1 MKKFILYTLLSLV
14 TLGLIGYIYIS
25 VTPPASP
32 LETVTFQ
39 ENGNDISI
47 TYSRPYKKDRL
58 IFGEESDGALVP
70 FNKYWRTGANN
81 HTTIELKN
89 SIIIDN
95 NTLNSGLYSIYTF
108 PGKDSWDVVFN
119 ETNSFWGIMQ
129 PDPEKD
135 LFTISIP
142 PNSLDQSIEQFTIDF
157 IPSPPDGPPSTGIRL
172 RWDLTEVVIPFN

>member
-1 MKKFILYTLLSLV
+1 MKKFVLYTLLSLV

-25 VTPPASP
+25 VTPPARP
-32 LETVTFQ
+32 LETVAFQ

-81 HTTIELKN
+81 HTTIDSDSDLNFK
-89 SIIIDN
+89 DN
-95 NTLNSGLYSIYTF
+95 ILPSGTYSIYTF
-108 PGKDSWDVVFN
+108 PGKDNWKIVFN
-119 ETNSFWGIMQ
+119 QTNSFWGIMQ
-129 PDPEKD
+129 PDAEKD
-135 LFTISIP
+135 LFSFSVPSIKI
-142 PNSLDQSIEQFTIDF
+142 DESIEQFTIDF
-157 IPSPPDGPPSTGIRL
+157 IPSPPDGPQSNAIRL

>member
-1 MKKFILYTLLSLV
+1 MKKFVLYTLLSLV

-89 SIIIDN
+89 SITIDN
-95 NTLNSGLYSIYTF
+95 NTLNSGLYSIYILF
-108 PGKDSWDVVFN
+108 
-119 ETNSFWGIMQ
+119 
-129 PDPEKD
+129 PEKIHGMLFLMKPTVFGVLCNQTLKKIYLQSLSLQILLINQLSNLLLILFHLPLTD
-135 LFTISIP
+135 L
-142 PNSLDQSIEQFTIDF
+142 LQLE
-157 IPSPPDGPPSTGIRL
+157 
-172 RWDLTEVVIPFN
+172 